1 MQKPEQ
7 HLYPFGSSSGML
19 PFTSFFSKEFGL
31 RRVVSGS
38 VADHVNKFR
47 LEYKTRLIPVTNQ
60 PKVPQIFD

>member
-31 RRVVSGS
+31 RRVESESG
-38 VADHVNKFR
+38 ADHVEKYR
-47 LEYKTRLIPVTNQ
+47 LEYETRLIPVTNQ
-60 PKVPQIFD
+60 PKVSQIFD

>member
-31 RRVVSGS
+31 RRVVSESG
-38 VADHVNKFR
+38 AHHVKKFR
-47 LEYKTRLIPVTNQ
+47 LEYETQRNSGN
-60 PKVPQIFD
+60 